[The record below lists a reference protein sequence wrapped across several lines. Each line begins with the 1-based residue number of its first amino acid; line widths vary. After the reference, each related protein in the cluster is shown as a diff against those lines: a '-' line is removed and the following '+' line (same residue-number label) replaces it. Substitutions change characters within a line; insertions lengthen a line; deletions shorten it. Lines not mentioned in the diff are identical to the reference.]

1 MGTEN
6 SGTPV
11 GLCEINQEEGLYE
24 INQEVPDRVSR
35 SWAGPGRKL
44 LQELQWS
51 SPRAWAG
58 RSRQVSGV
66 NLSWEGGNDRPQ
78 KLTKYQR

>member
-11 GLCEINQEEGLYE
+11 GLCEINQE
-24 INQEVPDRVSR
+24 VSDRVSR

-66 NLSWEGGNDRPQ
+66 ICLGKEEMIGLRN
-78 KLTKYQR
+78 

>member
-11 GLCEINQEEGLYE
+11 GLCE

-66 NLSWEGGNDRPQ
+66 ICLGKEEMIGLRN
-78 KLTKYQR
+78 